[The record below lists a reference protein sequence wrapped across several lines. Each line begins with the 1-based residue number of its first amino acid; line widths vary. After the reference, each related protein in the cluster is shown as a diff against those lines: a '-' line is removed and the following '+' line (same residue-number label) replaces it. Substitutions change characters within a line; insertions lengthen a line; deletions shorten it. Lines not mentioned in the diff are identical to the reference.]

1 MPLIRVSLP
10 EGITN
15 EKKAQI
21 RKRIKNAVLKTL
33 APKEIKYDYVSIISA
48 HGEIG
53 DGLPVVDI
61 DLRPGRETE
70 RKKKLV
76 DQISIILKE
85 ILNIEPEDVYCIF
98 REISAENHYT
108 GGKPLP
114 LWVASDKWF
123 STLFVTTYLKDGKY

>member
-76 DQISIILKE
+76 ENLIMIIR
-85 ILNIEPEDVYCIF
+85 Y
-98 REISAENHYT
+98 
-108 GGKPLP
+108 
-114 LWVASDKWF
+114 
-123 STLFVTTYLKDGKY
+123 